1 MASNLLVDY
10 ETKPEDNNEEC
21 ESDNSRDD
29 WTEEDWIK
37 QMDADDNFLDAC
49 RDNRVETND
58 SLGSDSDKSR
68 EVDFNDV
75 HLVCLYIVNVS
86 CPGLT

>member
-49 RDNRVETND
+49 
-58 SLGSDSDKSR
+58 
-68 EVDFNDV
+68 
-75 HLVCLYIVNVS
+75 
-86 CPGLT
+86 